1 VRIPRATPVRAIA
14 ARSGGAEDWRMVYVW
29 SILGFLLLVV
39 WVITIVDIFRSHL
52 DGKHT
57 AAWLLIVVLLPF
69 VGAIGYWVMRKPPAG
84 EAEQAALAQQSLRE
98 EAARRPV
105 SGV

>member
-1 VRIPRATPVRAIA
+1 MTF
-14 ARSGGAEDWRMVYVW
+14 VW
-29 SILGFLLLVV
+29 AILGFLLLVV

-69 VGAIGYWVMRKPPAG
+69 VGALGYWVMRKPSG
-84 EAEQAALAQQSLRE
+84 DEVQQAALAEQSQRE
-98 EAARRPV
+98 QARRRPV

>member
-1 VRIPRATPVRAIA
+1 MHNMTF
-14 ARSGGAEDWRMVYVW
+14 VW
-29 SILGFLLLVV
+29 AILGFLLLIV
-39 WVITIVDIFRSHL
+39 WVVTIVDILRSHL

-69 VGAIGYWVMRKPPAG
+69 VGAIGYWVMRKPSG
-84 EAEQAALAQQSLRE
+84 DEVRQAALAEQAQRE
-98 EAARRPV
+98 EARRRPV